1 MRLRADPAKVKAVVE
16 WPEPKSRKDL
26 QKFLG
31 FANFYRH
38 FIHNFSKIA
47 LPLTN
52 LTSPKL
58 QFQWSPGAQHAFTL
72 LKRLFSSAPV
82 LVQADLDPPFL
93 VEVGASDSR
102 VGAVL
107 SQQVEGKMH
116 PCAFFSVCHPQNGI
130 MTLETGSCSQ

>member
-1 MRLRADPAKVKAVVE
+1 MVE

-47 LPLTN
+47 LSLTN

-58 QFQWSPGAQHAFTL
+58 QFQWSPGAQQAFTL

>member
-1 MRLRADPAKVKAVVE
+1 MVE

-38 FIHNFSKIA
+38 FIHNFSNIA

-58 QFQWSPGAQHAFTL
+58 QFQWSPGAQQAFAL

-93 VEVGASDSR
+93 VEVGALDSSHSR
-102 VGAVL
+102 WKVKCTHV
-107 SQQVEGKMH
+107 
-116 PCAFFSVCHPQNGI
+116 PFSRFVI
-130 MTLETGSCSQ
+130 RRTEL